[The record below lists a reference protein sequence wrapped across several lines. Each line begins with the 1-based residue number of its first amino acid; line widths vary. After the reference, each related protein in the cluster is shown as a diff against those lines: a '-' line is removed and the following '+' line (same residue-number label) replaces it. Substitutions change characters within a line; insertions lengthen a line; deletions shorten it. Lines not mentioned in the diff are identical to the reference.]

1 MLKRCV
7 WILGTMSYS
16 VRVYNFSVLHIC
28 AYSMVFMSLYSAL
41 VIGENIFTMCIQ
53 RVLLAQRGNANI
65 VSLRKYVLGY

>member
-1 MLKRCV
+1 MCGYLVQRRTV
-7 WILGTMSYS
+7 LG
-16 VRVYNFSVLHIC
+16 VYNVSVQHIC
-28 AYSMVFMSLYSAL
+28 AYLTAFMSLYSTL